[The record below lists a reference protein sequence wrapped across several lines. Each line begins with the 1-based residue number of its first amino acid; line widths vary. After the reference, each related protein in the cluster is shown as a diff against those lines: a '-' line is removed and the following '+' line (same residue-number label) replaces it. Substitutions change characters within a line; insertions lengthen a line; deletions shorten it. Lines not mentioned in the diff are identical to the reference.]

1 MNDLVQHSA
10 YFGVV
15 ISVAAYAL
23 GILIKK
29 KLKLAIFNPLFLSI
43 IFIIVFLLA
52 GDIEYA
58 NYEKSANL
66 LSYLLTPATV
76 CLAVPLYRQIE
87 VLKKNKLVVL
97 LGLGSGV
104 VSSLATVFILSIL
117 LGFSNE
123 MFVTLLPKS
132 VTTAIGMEV
141 ASELGG
147 DSTIAAAVIIVT
159 GIVGNMSAD
168 IICRVFRIKDPVAI
182 GLAVGCSSHAVGT
195 ARALEMGEVQGAMS
209 SLAVAVSGIMTVI
222 LAPLFSMLSV

>member
-29 KLKLAIFNPLFLSI
+29 KFKLAIFNPLFLSI

-104 VSSLATVFILSIL
+104 VSSLVTVFILSIL

-222 LAPLFSMLSV
+222 LAPLFSILSV

>member
-29 KLKLAIFNPLFLSI
+29 KFKLAIFNPLFLSI

-222 LAPLFSMLSV
+222 LAPLFSMLLV

>member
-29 KLKLAIFNPLFLSI
+29 KFKLAIFNPLFLSI

-104 VSSLATVFILSIL
+104 VSSLVTVFILSIL

-168 IICRVFRIKDPVAI
+168 IICRVFRINDPVAI

-222 LAPLFSMLSV
+222 LAPLFSILSV

>member
-29 KLKLAIFNPLFLSI
+29 KFKLAIFNPLFLSI

-76 CLAVPLYRQIE
+76 CLSVPLYRQIE

-104 VSSLATVFILSIL
+104 VSSLVTVFILSIL

-222 LAPLFSMLSV
+222 LAPLFSMLLV

>member
-29 KLKLAIFNPLFLSI
+29 KFKLAIFNPLFLSI
-43 IFIIVFLLA
+43 IFIIAFLLA

-104 VSSLATVFILSIL
+104 VSSLVTVFILSIL